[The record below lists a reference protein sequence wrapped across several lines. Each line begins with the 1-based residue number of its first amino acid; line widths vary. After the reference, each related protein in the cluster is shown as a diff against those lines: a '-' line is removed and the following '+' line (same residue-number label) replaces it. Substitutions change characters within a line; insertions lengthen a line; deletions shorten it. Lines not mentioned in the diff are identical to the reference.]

1 MTHTNDLPNEF
12 LKASGS
18 DGSLVRRFQL
28 GEQDAA
34 TALYRRYA
42 ERLEKLAVRNT
53 GNDLAVRFDSED
65 VVQSVFR
72 TFFRRVQGGAYNLP
86 EGEELWRLLLVLAL
100 NKIRKLAAHHR
111 AQKRSVKTTTSP
123 GTELLQQLPG
133 NHEDGLALESL
144 KTVIQEVLSDMT
156 ETQQQIVTLR
166 IDGWQLSQIAKET
179 RRSLRTVERV
189 LQTFRS
195 RLRGLVDDPNTDN

>member
-1 MTHTNDLPNEF
+1 M
-12 LKASGS
+12 
-18 DGSLVRRFQL
+18 RRFQS

-34 TALYRRYA
+34 TALYQRYA
-42 ERLEKLAVRNT
+42 GRLEKLALRNT

-100 NKIRKLAAHHR
+100 NKIRKLAVHHR
-111 AQKRSVKTTTSP
+111 AQKRNVKTTTSP
-123 GTELLQQLPG
+123 GMELLQQLPG

-166 IDGWQLSQIAKET
+166 IDGWQLSEIAKET
-179 RRSLRTVERV
+179 SRSLRTVERV

-195 RLRGLVDDPNTDN
+195 RLRGLVDDPTSDN